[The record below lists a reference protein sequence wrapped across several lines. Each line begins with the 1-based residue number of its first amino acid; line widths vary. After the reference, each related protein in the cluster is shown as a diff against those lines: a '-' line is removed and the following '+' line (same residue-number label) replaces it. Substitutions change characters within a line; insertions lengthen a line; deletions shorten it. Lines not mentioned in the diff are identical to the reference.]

1 VRHIF
6 NARALHLGH
15 IARSLALKE
24 TPKMVSKG
32 NNISHSC
39 SSGMNNAGNGGE
51 GEKNAL
57 DKSQS
62 QSGSNSSKGEK
73 RKSRLAF
80 GDTPVEMN
88 TNDSVAIENS
98 EQDRYMSL
106 LGHVIGGGVPQSS
119 LSNKKSKHSGGHSG
133 GYDTEKRM
141 MKAAI
146 LMQSQEYM

>member
-1 VRHIF
+1 MTNISSSICH
-6 NARALHLGH
+6 
-15 IARSLALKE
+15 SYCKMLALKE

-57 DKSQS
+57 NKSQLQS

-88 TNDSVAIENS
+88 TNDSVAIEDS
-98 EQDRYMSL
+98 EEDQYMSL
-106 LGHVIGGGVPQSS
+106 LGQV
-119 LSNKKSKHSGGHSG
+119 
-133 GYDTEKRM
+133 
-141 MKAAI
+141 
-146 LMQSQEYM
+146 